1 MYISDKRNNPQY
13 IYKHSCRS
21 AVPIPTRTE
30 NNPSNVP
37 LPVVRPSEQ
46 FTVLVQPIPRHFA
59 HVRPSFPALV
69 IINGHSEN
77 PLYLKSVLC
86 GDDGKITFL
95 VRLAAKRVFER
106 QFGVAVRAMATLRLC
121 LVPPM
126 TAIEAGRLSAR
137 CTKSVMS
144 DGMPERPFCLF
155 LRDRQQPPVGGYYLM
170 LKFCPCF
177 HGQKSKSESSVWVFC
192 TALAVGFGLLW
203 RCCILRISSS

>member
-1 MYISDKRNNPQY
+1 MQGCQSGFP
-13 IYKHSCRS
+13 
-21 AVPIPTRTE
+21 
-30 NNPSNVP
+30 
-37 LPVVRPSEQ
+37 
-46 FTVLVQPIPRHFA
+46 VLVQPVSRHFA
-59 HVRPSFPALV
+59 HVCPCVLAFAV
-69 IINGHSEN
+69 TDIHSEN
-77 PLYLKSVLC
+77 PLHLKSVLR
-86 GDDGKITFL
+86 GDDRKIAFL
-95 VRLAAKRVFER
+95 ICLAAKRVFER